1 MSDSKVYRIFVVNPG
16 STSTKVEFFENEKS
30 VLEGNVFHDS
40 AILKNFPTINDQ
52 LDYRMEYVMKWL
64 KENNIDLTGV
74 DAIVGRGG
82 ACYPIEGG
90 TYEVDDRLVNDIRE
104 AKGGVYHSS
113 MLGVQMAKKLHD
125 EFGGRLLMVDPIVVD
140 EYQDVARITGVKG
153 IYRTSATHA
162 LNLRATAHK
171 YAKSVG
177 KKYNEMNLIV
187 CHIDGGIT
195 ITAHQH
201 GRMIDANDGSG
212 GDGPMTP
219 TRMGTMAITDVLT
232 KLYDSKTKDEIRSL
246 CLATGGL
253 SSWFGTSN
261 SDTIHEMVEAGDPKA
276 KLIWDAMIYQITKW
290 IGSMACVLH
299 GKVDGIVLTGGL
311 MRFQDVYDGI
321 NEACGWIAPIA
332 SYPGELEHEAMRAAA
347 LRVLRGEEQAKTYP
361 GKPRFE
367 GFDFL

>member
-30 VLEGNVFHDS
+30 IVEGNVFHDS

-52 LDYRMEYVMKWL
+52 LDYRMEYVRKWL
-64 KENNIDLTGV
+64 KDNNIDLTGI

-113 MLGVQMAKKLHD
+113 MLGVQMAKQLHD
-125 EFGGRLLMVDPIVVD
+125 ECGGRLLMVDPIVVD

-232 KLYDSKTKDEIRSL
+232 KLYDRPKEEIRSL
-246 CLATGGL
+246 CMATGGL

-261 SDTIHEMVEAGDPKA
+261 SDTIHDLVEAGDAKA
-276 KLIWDAMIYQITKW
+276 TLIWNAMIYQITKW

-299 GKVDGIVLTGGL
+299 GEVDGIVLTGGL

-321 NEACGWIAPIA
+321 KDACGWIAPVA

-347 LRVLRGEEQAKTYP
+347 LRVLRGEEHAKTYP

-367 GFDFL
+367 GFEFL